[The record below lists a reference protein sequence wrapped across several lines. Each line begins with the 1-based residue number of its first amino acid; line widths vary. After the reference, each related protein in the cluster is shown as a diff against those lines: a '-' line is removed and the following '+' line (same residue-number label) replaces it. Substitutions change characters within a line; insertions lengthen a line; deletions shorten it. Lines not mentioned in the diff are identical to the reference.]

1 MPPVA
6 EKPLAEAAASLLA
19 PAEELAHTSLSSLAE
34 LFSISLAD
42 AATLLA
48 GAFAVLHGTDFD
60 FFDFDTP
67 LNPANVADDVSVQI
81 GTCDAAPAGERVT
94 KGYIAEAFAFA
105 PPSDYGGGM
114 PENVSEEEI
123 FKRFWREF
131 TCDELDEEAETMLE
145 YMRPPVNDDELRI
158 NQRTYRMARDILD
171 YKRNHGLC

>member
-1 MPPVA
+1 MPPLA
-6 EKPLAEAAASLLA
+6 EKPAAEATARRLA
-19 PAEELAHTSLSSLAE
+19 PAEELAHASLSSLAE
-34 LFSISLAD
+34 LFSITLAE

-48 GAFAVLHGTDFD
+48 GTFAMLHGAD
-60 FFDFDTP
+60 FDFDTP

-81 GTCDAAPAGERVT
+81 GTCDAVPADKPVT
-94 KGYIAEAFAFA
+94 KEDMAEAVAFA
-105 PPSDYGGGM
+105 PPSDYGGVM

-158 NQRTYRMARDILD
+158 NQRTYRMAR
-171 YKRNHGLC
+171 